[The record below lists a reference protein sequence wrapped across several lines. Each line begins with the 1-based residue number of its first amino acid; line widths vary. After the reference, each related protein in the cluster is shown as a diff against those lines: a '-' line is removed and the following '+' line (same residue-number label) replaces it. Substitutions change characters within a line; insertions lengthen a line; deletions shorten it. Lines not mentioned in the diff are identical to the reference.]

1 MAAGDPLQP
10 LLHGD
15 PLKAADVDLAALAAK
30 LGHAFTRRELAIEAL
45 THRGTLDKRPDL
57 KAAFPYGNER
67 LEFLGD
73 RVLSLAMADLLLR
86 RFPDEREGQLA
97 RRHAALVSARTLGEI
112 ARSIGLSDY
121 RIVYR
126 GAPPATAAILADM
139 LEALLGAIFLDAGYD
154 AAYHYYLD
162 RFRSLPE
169 PIQDEN
175 FKGRLQQIVQERY
188 GLTPYYDS
196 AGARGGRQR
205 EYTAVVYGGADPLGT
220 GHGSTK
226 QAAEQEAARSA
237 LSEFER
243 RAASQKGGAR
253 KRPRP
258 AREPAESAEVFVTPQ
273 AGLDVDSTALNKA
286 VALAQGT
293 GAEPGPER
301 EAKPR
306 RRSRRSR
313 PTVDQPG
320 EGSTGTIDRELVEAP
335 PPGF

>member
-1 MAAGDPLQP
+1 MAAGDSLQP

-30 LGHAFTRRELAIEAL
+30 LGHAFARRELAIEAL

-139 LEALLGAIFLDAGYD
+139 LEALLGAIFLDAGFKT
-154 AAYHYYLD
+154 AAHAV
-162 RFRSLPE
+162 E
-169 PIQDEN
+169 
-175 FKGRLQQIVQERY
+175 RLWGERLGSHNPAPRPPKTQLQEW
-188 GLTPYYDS
+188 
-196 AGARGGRQR
+196 AQARGLALPSYRQVGREGSEHQPVFLVEVRVGTLPTAQGRGQTKR
-205 EYTAVVYGGADPLGT
+205 E
-220 GHGSTK
+220 
-226 QAAEQEAARSA
+226 
-237 LSEFER
+237 
-243 RAASQKGGAR
+243 
-253 KRPRP
+253 
-258 AREPAESAEVFVTPQ
+258 AESA
-273 AGLDVDSTALNKA
+273 AASALLEQLSK
-286 VALAQGT
+286 T
-293 GAEPGPER
+293 
-301 EAKPR
+301 
-306 RRSRRSR
+306 S
-313 PTVDQPG
+313 
-320 EGSTGTIDRELVEAP
+320 
-335 PPGF
+335 